1 MKTRLAVLAVAG
13 LALGGCYG
21 PYGEPNVAGSALV
34 GAGIGA
40 AAGAAIAS
48 GPTYYAPYAPPPV
61 YYAPPPRYYGPRYY
75 GPRYYGPRHYGPGY
89 RPYGHY
95 RRW

>member
-1 MKTRLAVLAVAG
+1 MTMRYAALGFAA

-40 AAGAAIAS
+40 AAGAVIAS
-48 GPTYYAPYAPPPV
+48 GPG
-61 YYAPPPRYYGPRYY
+61 YYAPPPRVYYPPPRYY
-75 GPRYYGPRHYGPGY
+75 GYYPGY
-89 RPYGHY
+89 Y
-95 RRW
+95 RHGWRHW